1 MPSWSFSAREAAE
14 PEERAAEE
22 KRAESKSEEKKTEKI
37 GSEERESSGD
47 DENGMEDGGDVMVP
61 AAEVGV
67 AVVVVLSLKVER
79 RWRGEEEGI
88 GDLGIAGAA
97 IVVQVSKLF
106 ASSLLRGHMIF
117 FSFINIAINTLY

>member
-22 KRAESKSEEKKTEKI
+22 KRVESKSEEKKTEKI

-67 AVVVVLSLKVER
+67 AVLVVLSLKVER
-79 RWRGEEEGI
+79 RWRGAEEGI

-97 IVVQVSKLF
+97 IVVQKAF
-106 ASSLLRGHMIF
+106 R
-117 FSFINIAINTLY
+117 